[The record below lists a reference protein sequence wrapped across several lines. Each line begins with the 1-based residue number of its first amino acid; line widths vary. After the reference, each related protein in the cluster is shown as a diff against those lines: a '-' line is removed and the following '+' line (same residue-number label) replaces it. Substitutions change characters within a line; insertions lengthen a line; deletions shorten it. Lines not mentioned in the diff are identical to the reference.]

1 MRKCARAKDTTRRS
15 SDNALVPVTYD
26 LYDVCDVR
34 LAGHMNTPFN
44 RITLI
49 VLDGAGIGAMPDA
62 SEWGDSGADTL
73 GHICE
78 SRQLRL
84 PNLQSLGL
92 GNIRPLAGL
101 PPLENVRGCYGKCAL
116 RSNGKDTTTGHWEM
130 AGIILER
137 AFPTYPNGF
146 PQSVIDQFVA
156 RSHVPGILGNI
167 PASGT
172 EIIKQLGD
180 EHVKTS
186 KPIVYTSADSVFQIA
201 AHEEIIPLE
210 RLYEICEIA
219 RDLLRGEHEVGR
231 VIARPFLGKPG
242 SFFRT
247 ENRHDYA
254 VPPPRENLLPVLS
267 ANGLDVVAIGK
278 IASIYDSTGVT
289 QDISAKNNEQ
299 SINQTIRALEQQTRG
314 LVFSNLVDFD
324 MLYGHRRDTE
334 GYARALEH
342 FDSRWPEIET
352 VMRNDDLVIITADH
366 GNDPTYPGTDHTR
379 EYAPL
384 LVFGKVA
391 KAGINLGSRRSLA
404 DIGKTIAENFGLSLD
419 SGESFLDEIVLV

>member
-1 MRKCARAKDTTRRS
+1 
-15 SDNALVPVTYD
+15 
-26 LYDVCDVR
+26 
-34 LAGHMNTPFN
+34 MNSAFN

-62 SEWGDSGADTL
+62 PEWGDAGSDTF

-78 SRQLRL
+78 SRQLNL
-84 PNLQSLGL
+84 PNLQALGL
-92 GNIRPLAGL
+92 GNIRPLAGVSAIDD
-101 PPLENVRGCYGKCAL
+101 PRGGYGKCAL
-116 RSNGKDTTTGHWEM
+116 KSNGKDTTTGHWEM

-146 PQSVIDQFVA
+146 PQSVIDEFIA
-156 RSHVPGILGNI
+156 KTRVPGILGNI

-172 EIIKQLGD
+172 EIIKQLGE
-180 EHVKTS
+180 EHVQTK

-201 AHEEIIPLE
+201 AHEEIIPLD

-219 RDLLRGEHEVGR
+219 RGMLRGEHEVGR
-231 VIARPFLGKPG
+231 VIARPFLGEPG
-242 SFFRT
+242 AFYRT

-254 VPPPRENLLPVLS
+254 VPPPRENLLPLLS
-267 ANGLDVVAIGK
+267 ENDLDVVSIGK
-278 IASIYDSTGVT
+278 IASIYDSQGVT
-289 QDISAKNNEQ
+289 QDLTAKNNQQ
-299 SINQTIRALEQQTRG
+299 SIDQTIKALNDDTRG
-314 LVFSNLVDFD
+314 LIFSNLVDFD

-342 FDSRWPEIET
+342 FDARWPEIEAA
-352 VMRNDDLVIITADH
+352 MNDGDLLMITADH

-384 LVFGKVA
+384 IVYGKKA
-391 KAGINLGSRRSLA
+391 KSGVDLGTRKSLS
-404 DIGKTIAENFGLSLD
+404 DIGNTIAENFGLNLRA
-419 SGESFLDEIVLV
+419 GESFLNQLRA

>member
-1 MRKCARAKDTTRRS
+1 MA
-15 SDNALVPVTYD
+15 NNL
-26 LYDVCDVR
+26 
-34 LAGHMNTPFN
+34 FN

-62 SEWGDSGADTL
+62 PDWGDAGSDTF

-78 SRQLRL
+78 SRQLDL
-84 PNLQSLGL
+84 PNLQGLGL
-92 GNIRPLAGL
+92 GNIRPLVGVPAV
-101 PPLENVRGCYGKCAL
+101 ENPRGGYGKCAL
-116 RSNGKDTTTGHWEM
+116 KSNGKDTTTGHWEM

-146 PQSVIDQFVA
+146 PQTVIDEFVEKTQ
-156 RSHVPGILGNI
+156 VPGILGNI

-172 EIIKQLGD
+172 EIIKQLGE

-201 AHEEIIPLE
+201 AHEEVIPLD
-210 RLYEICEIA
+210 RLYKICEIA
-219 RDLLRGEHEVGR
+219 RDMLRGEHEVGR
-231 VIARPFLGKPG
+231 VIARPFLGAVG
-242 SFFRT
+242 SFYRT

-254 VPPPRENLLPVLS
+254 VPPPRENLLPLLS
-267 ANGLDVVAIGK
+267 ENGLDVVSIGK

-289 QDISAKNNEQ
+289 QDLTAKNNEQ
-299 SINQTIRALEQQTRG
+299 SVDQTIRALQADTRG
-314 LVFSNLVDFD
+314 LIFSNLVDFD

-342 FDSRWPEIET
+342 FDLRWPEIEN
-352 VMRNDDLVIITADH
+352 VMRDGDLLMITADH

-384 LVFGKVA
+384 IVYGKRA
-391 KAGINLGSRRSLA
+391 RAGVNLGTRQSLS
-404 DIGKTIAENFGLSLD
+404 DIGKTIAENFGLNLCA
-419 SGESFLDEIVLV
+419 GESFLNDLVQ